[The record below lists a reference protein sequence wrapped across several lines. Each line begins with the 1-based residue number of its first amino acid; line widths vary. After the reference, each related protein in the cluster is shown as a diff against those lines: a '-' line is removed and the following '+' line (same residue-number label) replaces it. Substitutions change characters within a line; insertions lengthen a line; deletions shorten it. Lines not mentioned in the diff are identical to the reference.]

1 MERFLLWKQRKKNL
15 KFETTRDRNVEFEPK
30 IVLKFVRYVTMI
42 KIKIISLY
50 KKRNISEE
58 NKNCMVGSKE
68 LATIVDNIS
77 K

>member
-1 MERFLLWKQRKKNL
+1 MERFLLWKQRKENL

-58 NKNCMVGSKE
+58 NKNCMVGSNE